1 MDHEIYNGCYGF
13 NLQVCFNKNIILI
26 ELVPGASRNPRQPPD
41 TRKHEISKDYH
52 ENKDKLY
59 TDDIKYWLIKSEKT
73 KPHIYSIDIYQR
85 PWLNILKE

>member
-52 ENKDKLY
+52 ENN
-59 TDDIKYWLIKSEKT
+59 
-73 KPHIYSIDIYQR
+73 R
-85 PWLNILKE
+85 